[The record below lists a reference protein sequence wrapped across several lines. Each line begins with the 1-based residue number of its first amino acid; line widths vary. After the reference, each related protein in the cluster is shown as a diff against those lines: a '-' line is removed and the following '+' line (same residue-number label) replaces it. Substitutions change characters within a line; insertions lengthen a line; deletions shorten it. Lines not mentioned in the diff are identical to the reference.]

1 MFSLNLERETGLLSL
16 LINDQEKVLPARRTE
31 LQIPKLLR
39 LIRKRDGKIETW
51 DTHDS
56 EQHCGAMLS
65 TAISISG
72 YSDRRGQHKQ
82 QVRSGFGRA

>member
-1 MFSLNLERETGLLSL
+1 MFSLNLERETRLLNL
-16 LINDQEKVLPARRTE
+16 LINDQKVLPARRTE
-31 LQIPKLLR
+31 LQITKLLR

-72 YSDRRGQHKQ
+72 YLDRRG
-82 QVRSGFGRA
+82 